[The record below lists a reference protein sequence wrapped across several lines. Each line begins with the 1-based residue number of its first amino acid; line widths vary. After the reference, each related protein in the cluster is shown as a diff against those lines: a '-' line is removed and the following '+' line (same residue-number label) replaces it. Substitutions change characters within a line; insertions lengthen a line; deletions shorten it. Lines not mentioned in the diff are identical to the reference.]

1 MTHEIKSAIIL
12 AAGRGSRLRT
22 VTEKPKALLEVRGEV
37 LIERLIEQLQAKGI
51 DDIII
56 VTGYRHKDF
65 YYLEDKYDIELV
77 YNKKW
82 FCTNNIVSF
91 IKAYEARSRVLSQCG
106 TIILDADIYINDDSV
121 IQTKI
126 DNSGYYV
133 EYSDDAEKCK
143 SEWIVKMVGASNRH
157 ITNVIIDGRCDH
169 GYVLRSL
176 SVWTPLDF
184 RNLYICA
191 KAAIIDG
198 YNMQCYI
205 DHIPCVI
212 NSDKFHLRPYI
223 ADENSLLEI
232 DTELDYNEVVKE
244 HDNEEI
250 QE

>member
-1 MTHEIKSAIIL
+1 MTYEIKSAIIL

-22 VTEKPKALLEVRGEV
+22 VTEKPKALLEIRGEV
-37 LIERLIEQLQAKGI
+37 LIERLIKQLQAKGI
-51 DDIII
+51 DDITI

-82 FCTNNIVSF
+82 FCTNNIISF
-91 IKAYEARSRVLSQCG
+91 IKGFEAHSRELSQYG
-106 TIILDADIYINDDSV
+106 TIILDADIYINDESI

-126 DNSGYYV
+126 DTSGYYV

-143 SEWIVKMVGASNRH
+143 NEWIVKMVGAADRH
-157 ITNVIIDGRCDH
+157 IIKVITDGSCDH

-176 SVWTPLDF
+176 SVWTPLDIYT
-184 RNLYICA
+184 LYNCA
-191 KAAIIDG
+191 KRAIVDG

-223 ADENSLLEI
+223 ANENSLLEI

>member
-1 MTHEIKSAIIL
+1 MTYEIKSAIIL
-12 AAGRGSRLRT
+12 AAGRGNRLRT
-22 VTEKPKALLEVRGEV
+22 VTEKPKALLEIRGEV
-37 LIERLIEQLQAKGI
+37 LIERLIKQLQAKGI
-51 DDIII
+51 DNITI

-82 FCTNNIVSF
+82 FCTNNIISF
-91 IKAYEARSRVLSQCG
+91 IKGFEAHSRALSRYG
-106 TIILDADIYINDDSV
+106 TIMLDADIYINDESI

-126 DNSGYYV
+126 DTSGYYV
-133 EYSDDAEKCK
+133 EYSEDAEKCK
-143 SEWIVKMVGASNRH
+143 NEWIVKMVGAADRH
-157 ITNVIIDGRCDH
+157 IVKVITDGSCDR

-176 SVWTPLDF
+176 SVWTPLDIHT
-184 RNLYICA
+184 LYNCA
-191 KAAIIDG
+191 KRAIIDG

-223 ADENSLLEI
+223 ANENSLLEI
-232 DTELDYNEVVKE
+232 DTELDYNEIVKE

>member
-1 MTHEIKSAIIL
+1 MIYEIKSAIIL

-22 VTEKPKALLEVRGEV
+22 VTEKPKALLEIRGEV

-51 DDIII
+51 DDITI

-65 YYLEDKYDIELV
+65 CYLEDKYDVELV

-82 FCTNNIVSF
+82 FCTNNIISF
-91 IKAYEARSRVLSQCG
+91 IKGFEAHSRALSQYG
-106 TIILDADIYINDDSV
+106 TIVLDGDIYINDESI

-126 DNSGYYV
+126 DHSGYYV

-143 SEWIVKMVGASNRH
+143 SEWIVKMVGAADRR
-157 ITNVIIDGRCDH
+157 IINVITDGSCDH

-176 SVWTPLDF
+176 SVWTPFDF
-184 RNLYICA
+184 HTLYNCA
-191 KAAIIDG
+191 KRAIADG

-212 NSDKFHLRPYI
+212 NSDKFHLKPYV
-223 ADENSLLEI
+223 ANENSLLEI
-232 DTELDYNEVVKE
+232 DTELDYNKVVKE
-244 HDNEEI
+244 HDNEEL
-250 QE
+250 QD

>member
-22 VTEKPKALLEVRGEV
+22 VTEKPKSLLEVRGEV
-37 LIERLIEQLQAKGI
+37 LIERLIKQLQAKGI
-51 DDIII
+51 DEIIV

-82 FCTNNIVSF
+82 FCTNNIISF
-91 IKAYEARSRVLSQCG
+91 IKGYEARSRILSRYG
-106 TIILDADIYINDDSV
+106 TIMLDADIYIKDCSV

-133 EYSDDAEKCK
+133 EYSDNAEKCK
-143 SEWIVKMVGASNRH
+143 SEWIVKMVGASDRH
-157 ITNVIIDGRCDH
+157 ITNVITDGHCDH

-184 RNLYICA
+184 RNLYTCA
-191 KAAIIDG
+191 KEAIIDG

-212 NSDKFHLRPYI
+212 NSDKFHLRPYV
-223 ADENSLLEI
+223 ANENSLLEI